1 MPRIQGDITV
11 TLSVLDRLVDHE
23 PGSQV
28 EAPLSRA
35 QSVRM
40 LKAAVRHDLQA
51 LLNTRRVAVETD
63 ESLPEVNRS
72 LYIYGLPDFS
82 TCSLA
87 SPADQAKLLR
97 QLATT
102 IKLFESRLANV
113 QITPIETTSL
123 GIQRLKLRIDAV
135 LLMDPQPEQ
144 VSFDTIIELK
154 SGTCQVTGDAHA
166 G

>member
-1 MPRIQGDITV
+1 MPRSQGDVTV
-11 TLSVLDRLVDHE
+11 TLSVLDRLVDQE
-23 PGSQV
+23 PGNQV

-51 LLNTRRVAVETD
+51 LLNTRRIAVEPD
-63 ESLPEVNRS
+63 ESLAEVNRS
-72 LYIYGLPDFS
+72 LYVYGLPDFS
-82 TCSLA
+82 TYTLA
-87 SPADQAKLLR
+87 SPADQTKLLR

-102 IKLFESRLANV
+102 IKQFEPRLANI
-113 QITPIETTSL
+113 QITPIESTSL
-123 GIQRLKLRIDAV
+123 GIQRLKVRIDAV
-135 LLMDPQPEQ
+135 LLMDPRPEQ

-154 SGTCQVTGDAHA
+154 SGICQVTGETHA